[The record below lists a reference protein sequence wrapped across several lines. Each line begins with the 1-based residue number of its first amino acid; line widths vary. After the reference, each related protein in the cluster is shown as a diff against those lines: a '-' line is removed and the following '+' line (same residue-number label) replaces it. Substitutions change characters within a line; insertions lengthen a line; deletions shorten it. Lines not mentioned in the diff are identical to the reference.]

1 MAFFENFCFG
11 ACLFF
16 LGYNLESRKFM
27 MLFDLK
33 WVSRQD
39 SIGCSSFFGQIL
51 SFRPPRWQFFE
62 NFHFDAR
69 FCFSQNLDLYKF
81 LQLFDWKWVN
91 GQDSIGCSSFFGQ
104 IPSFQPRKWHFF
116 FEKFHFSA
124 LFFLRQN
131 SGSRIFVKLFN
142 WKWVNGQDSI
152 VGSSCFS
159 KIQSFRPPK

>member
-1 MAFFENFCFG
+1 MKDSPRESSFFSHIL
-11 ACLFF
+11 LFWSLKWHFLKIFVSVLVFVF

-69 FCFSQNLDLYKF
+69 FCFSQNLDLYRF

-104 IPSFQPRKWHFF
+104 IPSFRPRKWHFF
-116 FEKFHFSA
+116 FENFHFNA
-124 LFFLRQN
+124 RLFC
-131 SGSRIFVKLFN
+131 IE
-142 WKWVNGQDSI
+142 I
-152 VGSSCFS
+152 
-159 KIQSFRPPK
+159 

>member
-104 IPSFQPRKWHFF
+104 IPLFRPRGIFFLKIFISVLFF
-116 FEKFHFSA
+116 FFASKFRFGQIFEAFQLEMGQRPRLHRRFIV
-124 LFFLRQN
+124 FQQN
-131 SGSRIFVKLFN
+131 S
-142 WKWVNGQDSI
+142 I
-152 VGSSCFS
+152 V
-159 KIQSFRPPK
+159 